1 MRFVGIDLHTN
12 CFTCCYIEE
21 NEGKRTITYRLDEE
35 GIGEFRKTLDKTTHV
50 LIEATLNTFAFVE
63 RFQEL
68 VGSVTIANTYRLKI
82 ISFTNKKTDRV
93 DAEKLARIIK
103 SQVLSGEEQIQPVTI
118 PPKVVQDLRALLSTY
133 RLLTKEITITKNR
146 IHSLLKQHLIQ
157 ISRAEVFNKKNRS
170 AVREISDDPV
180 LRFQLNLLFDS
191 LEVLEAELAV
201 LSEKIQVTAAPFL
214 HEIDILTSMKGIS
227 VMAAIAIMS
236 DIISVDRFPNSKHF
250 ASYLRS
256 VPKVASSNETTFIQH
271 THRWGRKMT
280 MVFLSQSAHHCRDAD
295 SHLSNWYEKLTQYK
309 KKGLVRMGLCRRVIT
324 QLYQMLKK
332 DTYCYYRDEANH
344 ASKMAAYCALLSRH
358 GIEVEKTESSLRIAS

>member
-1 MRFVGIDLHTN
+1 MKFLGIDLHTN
-12 CFTCCYIEE
+12 CCTCCTIQE
-21 NEGKRTITYRLDEE
+21 NGGKSITTYTLDDE
-35 GIGEFRKTLDKTTHV
+35 GISEFRKTLDKTTHV

-68 VGSVTIANTYRLKI
+68 VGSVTIANTYKLKI

-103 SQVLSGEEQIQPVTI
+103 AQVMSGEEQVNSVAI
-118 PPKVVQDLRALLSTY
+118 PPKVVQDLRALFTTY
-133 RLLTKEITITKNR
+133 RLLTREITITKNR
-146 IHSLLKQHLIQ
+146 IHSLLKQHLLQ
-157 ISRAEVFNKKNRS
+157 ISREEVFSKKNRA

-191 LEVLEAELAV
+191 LEMLETNLAA
-201 LSEKIQVTAAPFL
+201 LSEQIQVTAVPFL
-214 HEIDILTSMKGIS
+214 HEIDILTSMNGVS
-227 VMAAIAIMS
+227 VMGAIALMS

-256 VPKVASSNETTFIQH
+256 APKVASSNETTIIQR
-271 THRWGRKMT
+271 TNRWGRKMT

-295 SHLSNWYEKLTQYK
+295 PHLSRWYETLTRYK

-332 DTYCYYRDEANH
+332 NEYCYYMDTTNH
-344 ASKMAAYCALLSRH
+344 AAKMAGYIKLLSRH
-358 GIEVEKTESSLRIAS
+358 GIMREKENIQRIAS

>member
-21 NEGKRTITYRLDEE
+21 NGGKRTITYTLDDE
-35 GIGEFRKTLDKTTHV
+35 GINEFRKTLDKTTHV

-68 VGSVTIANTYRLKI
+68 VGSVTIANTYKLKI

-103 SQVLSGEEQIQPVTI
+103 AQVMSGEEQIQPVSI
-118 PPKVVQDLRALLSTY
+118 PPKVVQDLRALFSTY

-146 IHSLLKQHLIQ
+146 IHSLLKQHLLQ
-157 ISRAEVFNKKNRS
+157 ISRAEVFNKKNRA

-191 LEVLEAELAV
+191 LEVVETKLDA
-201 LSEKIQVTAAPFL
+201 LSEQIQVTAPFL
-214 HEIDILTSMKGIS
+214 HEIDILTSMKGVS
-227 VMAAIAIMS
+227 VMGAIALMS

-256 VPKVASSNETTFIQH
+256 APKVASSNETTIIKR
-271 THRWGRKMT
+271 TNRWGRRMT

-295 SHLSNWYEKLTQYK
+295 PHLLHWYEKLTQYK

-324 QLYQMLKK
+324 QLYQMLKN
-332 DTYCYYRDEANH
+332 DEYCYYRDVANH
-344 ASKMAAYCALLSRH
+344 ASKMAAYLALLSRH
-358 GIEVEKTESSLRIAS
+358 GIVGERTESAQKIAS